1 MIPATVYNID
11 EIFGCTNVKV
21 QAVLAHCGCSGCY
34 FGRDRPS
41 PRCFKPEFIGSCAA
55 NGLRFIY
62 IKIN

>member
-1 MIPATVYNID
+1 MDKVFIID

-21 QAVLAHCGCSGCY
+21 QAVLAYNGCSGCY

-41 PRCFKPEFIGSCAA
+41 SRCFKPEFIGSCAS
-55 NGLRFIY
+55 NGYRYIF